1 MSDHSAIYLKVYLS
15 CRRKDTIQRLNVG
28 TLNNKLIF
36 EQIKADIQSY
46 LEENKKG
53 HIRKI
58 DCNYNFKVTL
68 KEIKSK
74 TRLAENL
81 V

>member
-15 CRRKDTIQRLNVG
+15 CRQKDTIQRLNVG
-28 TLNNKLIF
+28 ILNNKLIF

-68 KEIKSK
+68 KERKS
-74 TRLAENL
+74 
-81 V
+81 